1 MDVLGNDGYDKVR
14 ATVDTKLRNACA
26 YTIRHEDHTLACLI
40 WNALLNNPD
49 VLFAGYKVPHPLEPN
64 VVIKVET
71 SGDRVTPKRAMKK
84 AIDSCAGLFT
94 SLEDS
99 FKFEMSTKFVGDRG
113 GSAPQDDTG
122 YY

>member
-1 MDVLGNDGYDKVR
+1 MV
-14 ATVDTKLRNACA
+14 AAVDTKLRNACA

-49 VLFAGYKVPHPLEPN
+49 VLFAGYKVPHPLEPA

-84 AIDSCAGLFT
+84 AIETCSGLFT
-94 SLEDS
+94 TLEDS

-113 GSAPQDDTG
+113 SAPQDAD